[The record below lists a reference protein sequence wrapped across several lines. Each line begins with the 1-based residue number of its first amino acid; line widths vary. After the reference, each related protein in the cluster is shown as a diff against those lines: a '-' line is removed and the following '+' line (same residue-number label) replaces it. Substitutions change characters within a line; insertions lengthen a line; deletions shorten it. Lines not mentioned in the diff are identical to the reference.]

1 MNTLLCFFGN
11 YNIFG
16 YSAIGMDKTYVKA
29 HLRKSQALSRLQR
42 SREALLAAEEGLRRS
57 ECKGKSDA
65 GVHQELCALV
75 RELGV
80 SPPTAHRKGGV
91 VSESGKVLG
100 QDILSELAQRSKVD
114 DINVHEYASVDLD
127 GMD

>member
-1 MNTLLCFFGN
+1 
-11 YNIFG
+11 
-16 YSAIGMDKTYVKA
+16 MDETYVKA
-29 HLRKSQALSRLQR
+29 HLHKSQALSRLQR

-65 GVHQELCALV
+65 GVHQELSALV
-75 RELGV
+75 RELGA
-80 SPPTAHRKGGV
+80 SPPLAHRKGGVV

-114 DINVHEYASVDLD
+114 DINAHEYVSVDLD